1 MARSQSADGRL
12 GIDSLNASMSETNA
26 SSPYQQSPVSTSRN
40 PNLRGAKSFDR
51 ARLLAEQ
58 QATREAK
65 HERGAPSGHR
75 DDEPGWEEQAVHEDL
90 HVHPAEPEHHRLH
103 QGSSRSDGADLR
115 EDHARLIEYVNT
127 SHETFNTQVAK
138 LQTQTLAPETNAKTH
153 KDTRGGHSR
162 GGATCPASTTDPDA
176 ASHCRC
182 FSPGNCVGGDDE
194 RCRGPYRKLHCT
206 AAPSPPE
213 T

>member
-1 MARSQSADGRL
+1 MIFCGTQWKR
-12 GIDSLNASMSETNA
+12 ETRQA
-26 SSPYQQSPVSTSRN
+26 
-40 PNLRGAKSFDR
+40 
-51 ARLLAEQ
+51 LAQ
-58 QATREAK
+58 MHIVVVIITIAAHIGPAGVQVRDVLTQYLSHGSNIYKPAHTR
-65 HERGAPSGHR
+65 
-75 DDEPGWEEQAVHEDL
+75 
-90 HVHPAEPEHHRLH
+90 
-103 QGSSRSDGADLR
+103 
-115 EDHARLIEYVNT
+115 
-127 SHETFNTQVAK
+127 
-138 LQTQTLAPETNAKTH
+138 NAKTH